1 MAGAWWPARSSR
13 FNERRAQRERQ
24 VSNSR
29 PTAGEGAGTTLVP
42 VLPNHRFD
50 ETRLAQYLSTRL
62 EGFAPPCTIRQFQGG
77 QSNPTFLLETSEQRY
92 VLRKKPPGKLLP
104 SAHAVEREYQVISA
118 LADSPIPVPRPYLL
132 CEDDSII
139 GQPFYVMAYVDGRVF
154 SDPELP
160 GLEPAQR
167 SAIYDAMNATLA
179 ELHRIDIDRIGL
191 RSFGRPEQFIAR
203 QIARWTRQYQ
213 ATELGDSPAM
223 DRLIEWLPAQD
234 PGPDEVA
241 VHHGDF
247 RLGNLIFH
255 RSEPRVLAVLDWE
268 LATLGHPIAD
278 LAYNCLAYRG
288 LAPAARAGLTAGIAV
303 EGIPSE
309 QQYVAAY
316 CRRVGR
322 SGILNWPFFIVF
334 QLFRAAAILAG
345 VHRRA
350 LNGNAAD
357 ARALEHSSVYRAL
370 AERAWEIATHAGAT

>member
-1 MAGAWWPARSSR
+1 VSDSGATAGQGAGA
-13 FNERRAQRERQ
+13 
-24 VSNSR
+24 
-29 PTAGEGAGTTLVP
+29 TLVE

-50 ETRLAQYLSTRL
+50 EARLTDYLTAKL
-62 EGFAPPCTIRQFQGG
+62 DAFEPPCAIRQFQGG
-77 QSNPTFLLETSEQRY
+77 QSNPTFLLETADRRY

-118 LADSPIPVPRPYLL
+118 LKESSIPVPRPYLL
-132 CEDDSII
+132 CEDESVI
-139 GQPFYVMAYVDGRVF
+139 GQPFFVMAWVEGRVF

-160 GLEPAQR
+160 GLAPAER
-167 SAIYDAMNATLA
+167 SNVYDAMNRTLA
-179 ELHRIDIDRIGL
+179 DLHRIDVDRVGL
-191 RSFGRPEQFIAR
+191 RGFGRPEQFIAR

-213 ATELGDSPAM
+213 ASELGDSPAM

-241 VHHGDF
+241 IHHGDF

-255 RSEPRVLAVLDWE
+255 RTEPRVVAVLDWE
-268 LATLGHPIAD
+268 LSTLGHPIAD

-288 LAPAARAGLTAGIAV
+288 LAPAARAKLTAGLVVA
-303 EGIPSE
+303 GIPSE
-309 QQYVAAY
+309 AQYVATY
-316 CRRVGR
+316 CKRVGR
-322 SGILNWPFFIVF
+322 RDIPNWPFFVVF

-357 ARALEHSSVYRAL
+357 AGALEHSSVYRAL
-370 AERAWEIATHAGAT
+370 AERAWEIAARTPTAAQ